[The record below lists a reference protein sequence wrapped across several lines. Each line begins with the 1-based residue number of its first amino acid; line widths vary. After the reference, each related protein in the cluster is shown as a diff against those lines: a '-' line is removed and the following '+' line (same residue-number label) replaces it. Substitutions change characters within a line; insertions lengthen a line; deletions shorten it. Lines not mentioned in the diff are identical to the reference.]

1 MTFYGLGEEGPSPV
15 LLGGGVELLSGAG
28 EAGHEAGDGNSFMV
42 TVTRLVVTSVT
53 TTSLQ
58 LGAIS
63 GCQSG
68 SPSAGTL
75 LGSAAAEP
83 WSPGTIEEEEEEEA
97 VGGWHFGWDWL
108 GFLLAPSLDKGSTDA
123 SSSSSSMEGRADPEG
138 EEREGD
144 EGRTVD
150 ADAAGFASEDGS
162 GAVWPFW
169 VSA

>member
-1 MTFYGLGEEGPSPV
+1 METFSGADEGEEG
-15 LLGGGVELLSGAG
+15 
-28 EAGHEAGDGNSFMV
+28 HEAWEGNSFMV

-75 LGSAAAEP
+75 WGSAAAAEL
-83 WSPGTIEEEEEEEA
+83 WSPGATEDRA
-97 VGGWHFGWDWL
+97 VDGWHFGWRWL
-108 GFLLAPSLDKGSTDA
+108 RFFLAPSGDERSGTT
-123 SSSSSSMEGRADPEG
+123 SSSSSSKEEEAEPEG

-144 EGRTVD
+144 EGRKEV
-150 ADAAGFASEDGS
+150 ADTAGLASEDGE
-162 GAVWPFW
+162 GPHGLVVWPFW
-169 VSA
+169 VCV